1 MQVLTYKFRLKDG
14 GSKRKHLNRWACAV
28 NQVWNYCNEASFQIL
43 RKYSKWLSKSDLEKL
58 TAGSGKELGLNSQ
71 VVQQV
76 CKEFVQRRVQFKKMR
91 LSWRRSHGT
100 RKSLGWIPC
109 TNQNVI
115 VTGDFLKFGGKTFR
129 FWKTREIPTKIK
141 SVSFNEDALGHW
153 YVNFMCE
160 VEDIPQVGTVDLG
173 IDLGIKTQATLSDGR
188 KFERDNLTKKYEDRL
203 AMAQRA
209 GKKRLAKRIHNKVAN
224 IRKDFN
230 HKTANTI
237 LKDARLVVVG
247 DVSSTKLVKTNMA
260 KSVLDSSWGQL
271 KSFLSYKSRRLGATV
286 KEVNESWTSRTCNV
300 CGAIGEHQGLSG
312 LSVRDWVCPNCGA
325 EHDRDV
331 NAAKNILRIGLGH
344 QTPIKGIPR
353 L

>member
-1 MQVLTYKFRLKDG
+1 MQVLTYKFRVKDG
-14 GSKRKHLNRWACAV
+14 GSKRKHLIRWASAV
-28 NQVWNYCNEASFQIL
+28 NQVWNYCNEASSQTL
-43 RKYSKWLSKSDLEKL
+43 KKYSNWLSYKDLAAL
-58 TAGSGKELGLNSQ
+58 TSGSSKGLGLNSA

-76 CKEFVQRRVQFKKMR
+76 CKEYVQKRVQFKKMR
-91 LSWRRSHGT
+91 LSWRRSHGA
-100 RKSLGWIPC
+100 RRSLGWIPC
-109 TNQNVI
+109 TNQNVK
-115 VTGDFLKFGGKTFR
+115 VEGSALKFGGKTFK
-129 FWKTREIPTKIK
+129 FWKTREIPNVIK
-141 SVSFNEDALGHW
+141 SVSFNEDAQGHW
-153 YVNFMCE
+153 FVNFMCE
-160 VEDIPQVGTVDLG
+160 VPAIPQVGTLELG

-188 KFERDNLTKKYEDRL
+188 KFERENLTKKYEDRL

-209 GKKRLAKRIHNKVAN
+209 GKKQLAKRIHAKIAN

-230 HKTANTI
+230 HKTANAV
-237 LKDARLVVVG
+237 LKNAKTVFVG
-247 DVSSTKLVKTNMA
+247 DVSSVKLAKTRMA
-260 KSVLDSSWGQL
+260 KSVLDSGWGQL
-271 KSFLSYKSRRLGATV
+271 KSFLIYKSRRLGTTV

-331 NAAKNILRIGLGH
+331 NAAKNILRLGLGH

>member
-14 GSKRKHLNRWACAV
+14 GSKRKQLIRWACAV
-28 NQVWNYCNEASFQIL
+28 NQVWNYANEASFQTL
-43 RKYSKWLSKSDLEKL
+43 KKYSKWLSKTDLEKL

-71 VVQQV
+71 VVQQI
-76 CKEFVQRRVQFKKMR
+76 CKEYVQRRVQFKKMR

-115 VTGDFLKFGGKTFR
+115 VNGSSLKFGGKTFK
-129 FWKTREIPTKIK
+129 FWKTREIPAAIK

-153 YVNFMCE
+153 FVNFMCE
-160 VEDIPQVGTVDLG
+160 VEDTLQVGTSDLG

-209 GKKRLAKRIHNKVAN
+209 GKRQAAKRIHIKVAN

-237 LKDARLVVVG
+237 LEGARAVFIG
-247 DVSSTKLVKTNMA
+247 DVSSTKLAKTNMA

-271 KSFLSYKSRRLGATV
+271 KSFLIYKSRRLGTIV
-286 KEVNESWTSRTCNV
+286 KEVNESWTSRTCND
-300 CGAIGEHQGLSG
+300 CGAIGNHQGLSG
-312 LSVRDWVCPNCGA
+312 LSVRSWACICGV
-325 EHDRDV
+325 EHDRDI
-331 NAAKNILRIGLGH
+331 NAAKNILKIGLGH
-344 QTPIKGIPR
+344 QTLIKGIPR